1 MKHDDTSY
9 TKKLV
14 IRTDK
19 DYEPKTLY
27 FNNEASGIFL
37 NAIFSNSEK
46 EINQLIFT
54 CSKWT
59 TEALEKGV
67 KYVQS

>member
-9 TKKLV
+9 TKNWLSELTKIMNQKLCISTMKPV
-14 IRTDK
+14 VFF
-19 DYEPKTLY
+19 KTL
-27 FNNEASGIFL
+27 FFL
-37 NAIFSNSEK
+37 IQK
-46 EINQLIFT
+46 KGINQLIFT
-54 CSKWT
+54 CSKST

>member
-14 IRTDK
+14 IRIDK

-27 FNNEASGIFL
+27 FNNEASGIFQ

-46 EINQLIFT
+46 RN
-54 CSKWT
+54 
-59 TEALEKGV
+59 
-67 KYVQS
+67 